1 MAPKQSKRTWGPSI
15 FFPKAVLG
23 HDVCFYF
30 ILSVSIAF
38 TFYCKLDVISAQ
50 KCRCRNACYFIS
62 LYPGWAAAETCSK
75 KSRAYPRTYTRGLAD
90 GIPMALLFM
99 MVQQTPS
106 LDASMGVFFYSFIY
120 LFFLPRVYYENRK
133 KPRDGMRPVPR
144 RRRQEPKAIG
154 PVRAN
159 RNLWMAANTDLLG
172 DWVWQCAFQPHLP
185 DGRNQSRRVD
195 RCVRRQVSGD
205 D

>member
-106 LDASMGVFFYSFIY
+106 LDASMGFFFIHSFIY
-120 LFFLPRVYYENRK
+120 FSCHAYIMRTGKNLATGCDLSQ
-133 KPRDGMRPVPR
+133 DG
-144 RRRQEPKAIG
+144 A
-154 PVRAN
+154 
-159 RNLWMAANTDLLG
+159 D
-172 DWVWQCAFQPHLP
+172 
-185 DGRNQSRRVD
+185 RNQKLLA
-195 RCVRRQVSGD
+195 Q
-205 D
+205 